1 MIKRII
7 IGLIRIY
14 QLTLSPWLGPC
25 CRFYP
30 SCSSYTIEAVQK
42 KGVIRGCAF
51 GAWRILRCQPFNRGG
66 YDPVK

>member
-14 QLTLSPWLGPC
+14 QLTLSPWLGPR

-42 KGVIRGCAF
+42 KGVIRGCAL
-51 GAWRILRCQPFNRGG
+51 GALRILRCQPFNRGG

>member
-1 MIKRII
+1 MIRRII
-7 IGLIRIY
+7 IRIIKLY
-14 QLTLSPWLGPC
+14 QLTLSAWLGPC

-30 SCSSYTIEAVQK
+30 SCASYTIEAVRK
-42 KGVIRGCAF
+42 KGVIRGCAL